1 MIDFKMVLM
10 FAAVL
15 AIAHTSFGSRAE
27 TVCSNPQQNVQVCT
41 EFKGNSGNCKTS
53 SLAPCNTS
61 ETDTSAARYCPQV
74 CNDRPV
80 ITNPTIAIAEDT
92 IITRDTSVSL
102 LDAVTD
108 ANANAGDTVELTNVG
123 ATDTVEDGNIEFFS
137 DGHYVY
143 TPPLNFSGTDT
154 VGFTI
159 TDVQVPSVPL
169 TVTGT
174 LTFTIS
180 AVNDAPVGV
189 NDTASTNQD
198 TQLISVASLV
208 ANDTDVDSAGLT
220 AVVESNKTT
229 SQSGQINI
237 RSDGTFT
244 YNPPAGF
251 TGTDT
256 VAYTVQDADGA
267 SGGALLSI
275 QVLAVT
281 AGNNAPVAV
290 ADTFTLAED
299 AGVTPSSASLLSNDA
314 DADAGDVLAAV
325 VESAKATSQSGLIN
339 IAADGNFTYD
349 PPANFNGTDTVSYT
363 VTDGTDS
370 AMGVLTITVTA
381 VNDPPVANNDSAAT
395 GLNTAFNAALTLLS
409 NDTDV
414 DGDTLSLVSSDDPVA
429 YPFNLP
435 TANGGTVTITAS
447 DGSYRYAP
455 PNDFTGVDSAT
466 YTVSDG
472 TATDLGTLSVTVG
485 AVSADYLEVQTLFD
499 LSDEP
504 LEVVTPSAPNVVV
517 LIDSSKS
524 MNADVMTTDADGYY
538 DSGSYSGIFTSVPG
552 EGAQAPKESVTS
564 GSGYWRL
571 RTKDFNQLYYNP
583 EVLYQPWAG
592 CDPVV
597 LGVSNCASAEVPAAD
612 LRYYY
617 VWQDVVDPSV
627 CASNVAGTVDGTSPS
642 TAADGGCTEG
652 HLVSIKT
659 DGGSAAAPGLLSS
672 LRSFT
677 KAMAADFRDGNALY
691 PKFPDRTDCSAA
703 DACSLAEET
712 ANFDRWYRWSRDR
725 GRAFKA
731 SLGEVLLDAEPSL
744 RVGFA
749 NTNSSS
755 GNYQIEALNAVS
767 GSFEHR
773 ADLITGIYGFSF
785 NGLSQFY
792 KGSDEAYGYLAC
804 NGASRFKGAANVCP
818 LLGPPQGTCQQ
829 NYMLIVT
836 DGVPEGAS
844 NRSSL
849 VKNLSEADNDGIG
862 VFDGGMF
869 AGCSASGCSHT
880 LADIAMYY
888 YESDIN
894 TGMTNDVT
902 ATQRDIDFAPANT
915 FSDGKMHQHIKTY
928 AIAFGVEN
936 TGLANV
942 PTAYQTGAYDWGSD
956 PSDDF
961 FPLKDL
967 QHATVN
973 GRGDFLGAQDPQVL
987 SSALTSAFDEFS
999 TGIGAGSAVSFNSQE
1014 ISNGVVLF
1022 RSFYNL
1028 VDSTGDIVASTLNA
1042 DLTVGSELWSTAAQ
1056 LDVQLASSAGRQIL
1070 TFDPTA
1076 GDYEGIPFQFA
1087 SLNSAQ
1093 KMSLGWVDSSTDAIV
1108 SDTVDYLR
1116 GVSVNEQPAGV
1127 FRARPPAA
1135 GRLGDI
1141 VNSSPVYVGPPNQLF
1156 RGGATYPSGA
1166 KSYSSFQAAQSTRD
1180 DRLYVAANDGMLHSV
1195 DPETGD
1201 EVFGFI
1207 PNATLV
1213 NDSNVNLLELASPSY
1228 SHQYVLDASPIAD
1241 DVFVHP
1247 RGVSIASD
1255 GSAKQWRTMLIGAY
1269 GAGGKGLFSLD
1280 ITDPDITESN
1290 ASNKV
1295 FWEFTDEDDT
1305 YPHDNGSP
1313 LLTLGSQRL
1322 DASGNP
1328 IKDLGLT
1335 IDEPVLAMSNVVT
1348 SASDASLEWVA
1359 LLSNGV
1365 NSTAG
1370 IAKLFAIF
1378 VDRGADSV
1386 WCHPD
1391 SGYLDPMYRG
1401 CTVNDYDFIKL
1412 DTGEGAYSVGG
1423 SVYPNGLGAARAI
1436 DADQDGTVDYVYAG
1450 DMKGNLYRFDLC
1462 RADLPAFS
1470 DWASSGL
1477 GTLPATYTGILG
1489 GCKKGVEIFKQWVS
1503 TKIFTASFTAS
1514 DGTASAQPILNRP
1527 LVVQA
1532 ENQQG
1537 YVVIIGTGRYFVNGD
1552 RADTAIQSMY
1562 GIWDRLGNDLVPKSK
1577 LVQQAYTNQCETVT
1591 GDDSVA
1597 TTTCGRTLSDESVN
1611 LLVSDDES
1619 VAPSVLGWYNDLNA
1633 AAAGDIAGSSGERA
1647 IRNFQIRGGIGFVNS
1662 VLPTTSSACSAS
1674 SGGFGLAFCPLTG
1687 GSSCLQDGVFDLN
1700 NDGAFDSSD
1709 LINGAIVAG
1718 TVFEGSAPTDAAF
1731 VGENRVTQLSDRSLS
1746 IVRTNTETSVN
1757 TGRLSW
1763 RRLSND

>member
-1 MIDFKMVLM
+1 MIAFKRSLV
-10 FAAVL
+10 
-15 AIAHTSFGSRAE
+15 IATACVVAFTSFGSRAE
-27 TVCSNPQQNVQVCT
+27 EVCSNPQQNVQVCT
-41 EFKGNSGNCKTS
+41 QFRGNSGNCKTL
-53 SLAPCNTS
+53 SLVPCNTA
-61 ETDTSAARYCPQV
+61 ETDSAAALYCPEV
-74 CNDRPV
+74 CNNRPV
-80 ITNPTIAIAEDT
+80 ITDPPVTVVEDT
-92 IITRDTSVSL
+92 VFTSSVSL
-102 LDAVTD
+102 TEAVTD
-108 ANANAGDTVELTNVG
+108 ADGDDDFELTNVG
-123 ATDTVEDGNIEFFS
+123 ATTTTSGGDIEFSS

-143 TPPLNFSGTDT
+143 TPPTNFSGTDT

-169 TVTGT
+169 AVTGT
-174 LTFTIS
+174 LFLIVS

-189 NDTASTNQD
+189 NDTASINQD
-198 TQLISVASLV
+198 TQLISAVSLV
-208 ANDTDVDSAGLT
+208 ANDTDVDSVGLT
-220 AVVESNKTT
+220 AVVETNKTT
-229 SQSGQINI
+229 SQGGQIDI

-244 YNPPAGF
+244 YDPPASF

-256 VAYTVQDADGA
+256 ASYTVQDADAA
-267 SGGALLSI
+267 SSSALLTI

-281 AGNNAPVAV
+281 SGNNAPVAV
-290 ADTFTLAED
+290 ADTLTLAED
-299 AGVTPSSASLLSNDA
+299 MVITPSSTSLLANDA
-314 DADAGDVLAAV
+314 DADGDGLAALA
-325 VESAKATSQSGLIN
+325 ESEKATSQGGLIN
-339 IAADGNFTYD
+339 IAADGDFTYE
-349 PPANFNGTDTVSYT
+349 PPTNFFGTDTVTYT
-363 VTDGTDS
+363 VTDGVDS
-370 AMGVLTITVTA
+370 AVGVLTITVTA
-381 VNDPPVANNDSAAT
+381 VNDPPIANNDSAAT
-395 GLNTAFNAALTLLS
+395 GLNTAFNSALPLLR
-409 NDTDV
+409 NDSDV
-414 DGDTLSLVSSDDPVA
+414 DGDTLSLVSSDDPVT

-435 TANGGTVTITAS
+435 TVNGGTVTVTAS
-447 DGSYRYAP
+447 DGSYRYVP
-455 PNDFTGVDSAT
+455 PNDFTGVDDVI

-472 TATDLGTLSVTVG
+472 AATDSGLLSVIVG

-499 LSDEP
+499 LTEEP
-504 LEVVTPSAPNVVV
+504 LEVITPSAPNVVV

-538 DSGSYSGIFTSVPG
+538 SSGAYSGIFTRVSG
-552 EGAQAPKESVTS
+552 EGAQAPKESATP
-564 GSGYWRL
+564 GSGFWRL

-583 EVLYQPWAG
+583 EVFYQAWAG

-597 LGVSNCASAEVPAAD
+597 LGVSNCEAPTIPTTD

-617 VWQDVVDPSV
+617 VWQDVADPTG
-627 CASNVAGTVDGTSPS
+627 CASNVVGAVDGTSPHS
-642 TAADGGCTEG
+642 VPDGACTEG
-652 HLVSIKT
+652 HLVSIKA
-659 DGGSAAAPGLLSS
+659 DGSSATAPGLLAS
-672 LRSFT
+672 LGSFT
-677 KAMAADFRDGNALY
+677 KAMTVAFRDGNPLY

-725 GRAFKA
+725 GRALKA
-731 SLGEVLLDAEPSL
+731 SLGEVLFSAEPSL

-755 GNYQIEALNAVS
+755 GNYQVEALNAVS
-767 GSFEHR
+767 GSYEHR
-773 ADLITGIYGFSF
+773 ADLMTGIYGFSF

-804 NGASRFKGAANVCP
+804 NGASRFKGSANVCP

-836 DGVPEGAS
+836 DGVPEGAN

-849 VKNLSEADNDGIG
+849 VRNVSEADNDGVG
-862 VFDGGMF
+862 VFDGAMF

-880 LADIAMYY
+880 LADIAMFY

-894 TGMTNDVT
+894 AGITNDVT
-902 ATQRDIDFAPANT
+902 ATQRDVDFAPANS

-942 PTAYQTGAYDWGSD
+942 PTAYQAGAYDWGSD
-956 PSDDF
+956 PADDF

-973 GRGDFLGAQDPQVL
+973 GRGGFLGAQDPQTL
-987 SSALTSAFDEFS
+987 ASALKSAFDEFS

-1042 DLTVGSELWSTAAQ
+1042 DLTVGSELWSTAVQ
-1056 LDVQLASSAGRQIL
+1056 LDAQLASSAGRQIL

-1076 GDYEGIPFQFA
+1076 GDYKGIPFQFA
-1087 SLNSAQ
+1087 SLTLAQ
-1093 KMSLGWVDSSTDAIV
+1093 KMSLGWADSSTDAIV
-1108 SDTVDYLR
+1108 TNKVDYLR
-1116 GVSVNEQPAGV
+1116 GGAANEQPAGP
-1127 FRARPPAA
+1127 FRARPAEA

-1156 RGGATYPSGA
+1156 RGGANYPSGS
-1166 KSYSSFQAAQSTRD
+1166 KRYSKFQATQFTRPE
-1180 DRLYVAANDGMLHSV
+1180 RLYVAANDGMLHSV
-1195 DPETGD
+1195 NPNTGD
-1201 EVFGFI
+1201 EVFAFI
-1207 PNATLV
+1207 PNAALV
-1213 NDSNVNLLELASPSY
+1213 NDSNVNLSELVSPSY

-1280 ITDPDITESN
+1280 ITDPDITERN
-1290 ASNKV
+1290 ADDKV
-1295 FWEFTDEDDT
+1295 FWEFTDQDDT
-1305 YPHDNGSP
+1305 YPHANGLP
-1313 LLTLGSQRL
+1313 LLSLGSQRL
-1322 DASGNP
+1322 DASLNP
-1328 IKDLGLT
+1328 VKDLGLT

-1348 SASDASLEWVA
+1348 SASDASLEWVS

-1378 VDRGADSV
+1378 VDRGADGV

-1391 SGYLDPMYRG
+1391 AGYLDPMYRG
-1401 CTVNDYDFIKL
+1401 CTVNDYDFIKI
-1412 DTGEGAYSVGG
+1412 DTGEGAYSVDGF
-1423 SVYPNGLGAARAI
+1423 VHPNGLGAARAI
-1436 DADQDGTVDYVYAG
+1436 DADQDGTVDYAYAG

-1477 GTLPATYTGILG
+1477 GTLPVTYSGILG
-1489 GCKKGVEIFKQWVS
+1489 GCKKGVEIYKQWVS

-1514 DGTASAQPILNRP
+1514 DGTSSAQPILNRP
-1527 LVVQA
+1527 LVVRA
-1532 ENQQG
+1532 EDQQG
-1537 YVVIIGTGRYFVNGD
+1537 YIVIIGTGRYFINGD
-1552 RADTAIQSMY
+1552 RADTDIQSMY
-1562 GIWDRLGNDLVPKSK
+1562 GIWDRLGADLVPKSK

-1591 GDDSVA
+1591 GDDSV
-1597 TTTCGRTLSDESVN
+1597 TTTSCGRTLSNAAVN

-1619 VAPSVLGWYNDLNA
+1619 VTPSVLGWYNDLEV
-1633 AAAGDIAGSSGERA
+1633 AAGGAIPASPGERA

-1674 SGGFGLAFCPLTG
+1674 GGGFGLAFCPSTG

-1709 LINGAIVAG
+1709 QINGAIVAG

-1746 IVRTNTETSVN
+1746 IVRTNTETSIN

>member
-1 MIDFKMVLM
+1 MIDTKQILVC
-10 FAAVL
+10 AAVL
-15 AIAHTSFGSRAE
+15 VVAGTSLGIRAE
-27 TVCSNPQQNVQVCT
+27 EVCENPQQNVQVCT
-41 EFKGNSGNCKTS
+41 QFAGNSGNCKTS
-53 SLAPCNTS
+53 SLEPCDTS
-61 ETDTSAARYCPQV
+61 ETDASAALYCPQV

-80 ITNPTIAIAEDT
+80 MTNPTVLLAEDT
-92 IITRDTSVSL
+92 IITEASSVSL
-102 LDAVTD
+102 LEAVAD
-108 ANANAGDTVELTNVG
+108 ANAGDTFELTNVG
-123 ATDTVEDGNIEFFS
+123 GTTTDGGGDIEFFS
-137 DGHYVY
+137 DGHYSY
-143 TPPLNFSGTDT
+143 DPPLNFSGTDS
-154 VGFTI
+154 VEITI

-169 TVTGT
+169 AVTGR
-174 LTFTIS
+174 LTFIIS
-180 AVNDAPVGV
+180 AVNDAPVAM
-189 NDTASTNQD
+189 NDVASTNQD
-198 TQLISVASLV
+198 TQLMSVASLV

-220 AVVESNKTT
+220 AVVETNKTT
-229 SQSGQINI
+229 SRGGQIDI

-244 YNPPAGF
+244 YDPPTGFAGS
-251 TGTDT
+251 DT
-256 VAYTVQDADGA
+256 VSYTVQDADA
-267 SGGALLSI
+267 AFSSALLTI

-281 AGNNAPVAV
+281 TGNNAPVAV
-290 ADTFTLAED
+290 SDLFALAED
-299 AGVTPSSASLLSNDA
+299 AGVTKSSISLLANDA
-314 DADAGDVLAAV
+314 DADGNVLTALT
-325 VESAKATSQSGLIN
+325 ESAKATSESGLIN
-339 IAADGNFTYD
+339 IAADGSFTYD
-349 PPANFNGTDTVSYT
+349 PPANFNGTDTVTYT
-363 VTDGTDS
+363 VTDGIDS
-370 AMGVLTITVTA
+370 AVGALTITVSA
-381 VNDPPVANNDSAAT
+381 VNDPPIANNDSAAT
-395 GLNTAFNAALTLLS
+395 GLNTLLTAALSLLS

-414 DGDTLSLVSSDDPVA
+414 DSDTLSLVSSDDPVT
-429 YPFNLP
+429 YPFDLP
-435 TANGGTVTITAS
+435 TANGGTVTVTAS
-447 DGSYRYAP
+447 DGSYRYVP
-455 PNDFTGVDSAT
+455 PNDFTGVDAVT

-472 TATDLGTLSVTVG
+472 SATDSGTLSVTVG

-538 DSGSYSGIFTSVPG
+538 SSGAYSGIFTKVSG
-552 EGAQAPKESVTS
+552 EGAQAPKESATP
-564 GSGYWRL
+564 GAGFWRL

-583 EVLYQPWAG
+583 EVLYQAWAG

-597 LGVSNCASAEVPAAD
+597 LGVSNCAASTTPAAD
-612 LRYYY
+612 SRYYY
-617 VWQDVVDPSV
+617 VWQDVADPSG
-627 CASNVAGTVDGTSPS
+627 CASNVVGTVDGTSPS
-642 TAADGGCTEG
+642 TAADGTCTEG
-652 HLVSIKT
+652 YLVSIKA
-659 DGGSAAAPGLLSS
+659 DGGSATAPGVLSS

-677 KAMAADFRDGNALY
+677 KGMAADFRDGNSLY
-691 PKFPDRTDCSAA
+691 PKFPDRTDCSAV

-725 GRAFKA
+725 GLAFKA
-731 SLGEVLLDAEPSL
+731 SLGEVLLNAEPSL

-755 GNYQIEALNAVS
+755 GNYQIEALNAAS

-773 ADLITGIYGFSF
+773 TDLMTGIYGFSF

-862 VFDGGMF
+862 VFDGAMF
-869 AGCSASGCSHT
+869 AGCSAAGCSHT
-880 LADIAMYY
+880 LADIAMFY

-894 TGMTNDVT
+894 AGMTNDVT
-902 ATQRDIDFAPANT
+902 ATQRDVDFAPANS

-936 TGLANV
+936 TGLEDV
-942 PTAYQTGAYDWGSD
+942 PTVYETGAYDWGSD
-956 PSDDF
+956 PADDF

-973 GRGDFLGAQDPQVL
+973 GRGGFLGAQDPQVL
-987 SSALTSAFDEFS
+987 ASALKSAFDEFS

-1056 LDVQLASSAGRQIL
+1056 LDAQLASSAGRQIL
-1070 TFDPTA
+1070 TFDPTV

-1087 SLNSAQ
+1087 SLTGAQ
-1093 KMSLGWVDSSTDAIV
+1093 KGSLGWVDSS
-1108 SDTVDYLR
+1108 SDTIVTDKVAYLR
-1116 GVSVNEQPAGV
+1116 GRAVNEQPAGP
-1127 FRARPPAA
+1127 FRARPTEG

-1141 VNSSPVYVGPPNQLF
+1141 VNSSPVYVGPPDQLF
-1156 RGGATYPSGA
+1156 RGSGNYPTGS
-1166 KSYSSFQAAQSTRD
+1166 KSYSSFQAAQSTREE
-1180 DRLYVAANDGMLHSV
+1180 RLYVAANDGMLHGV
-1195 DPETGD
+1195 DPDTGD
-1201 EVFGFI
+1201 EVFAFI
-1207 PNATLV
+1207 PNAALV
-1213 NDSNVNLLELASPSY
+1213 NDSNVNLSELVSPSY
-1228 SHQYVLDASPIAD
+1228 GHQYVVDASPIAD

-1247 RGVSIASD
+1247 RGVAIASD

-1280 ITDPDITESN
+1280 ITDPNITESN

-1295 FWEFTDEDDT
+1295 FWEFTDQDDT
-1305 YPHDNGSP
+1305 YPHDNGAP
-1313 LLTLGSQRL
+1313 LLSLSSQRL
-1322 DASGNP
+1322 DASLNP

-1378 VDRGADSV
+1378 VDRGADGV

-1401 CTVNDYDFIKL
+1401 CTVNDYDFVKM

-1477 GTLPATYTGILG
+1477 GPLPVTYSGILG
-1489 GCKKGVEIFKQWVS
+1489 GCKKGVEVYKQWVS

-1514 DGTASAQPILNRP
+1514 DGTTSAQPILNRP

-1532 ENQQG
+1532 ANQRG
-1537 YVVIIGTGRYFVNGD
+1537 YIVIIGTGRYFVNGD
-1552 RADTAIQSMY
+1552 RADTDVQSMY
-1562 GIWDRLGNDLVPKSK
+1562 GIWDRLGDDLVLKSK
-1577 LVQQAYTNQCETVT
+1577 LVQQAYTNQCEAVT
-1591 GDDSVA
+1591 GDGGVT
-1597 TTTCGRTLSDESVN
+1597 TTTCGRTLSDDSVD
-1611 LLVSDDES
+1611 LYVSDDES
-1619 VAPSVLGWYNDLNA
+1619 VTPSVLGWFNDLNVA
-1633 AAAGDIAGSSGERA
+1633 AGGDIAASSGERA
-1647 IRNFQIRGGIGFVNS
+1647 VRNFQIRGGLGFVNS
-1662 VLPTTSSACSAS
+1662 VLPTTSTACSAS

-1700 NDGAFDSSD
+1700 NDGSFDASD

-1746 IVRTNTETSVN
+1746 IVRTNTETSIN

>member
-1 MIDFKMVLM
+1 MIDFKKVLM

-15 AIAHTSFGSRAE
+15 AIAYTSFGSRAE

-53 SLAPCNTS
+53 SLVPCNTS

-174 LTFTIS
+174 LIFTIS

-208 ANDTDVDSAGLT
+208 TNDTDVDSAGLT
-220 AVVESNKTT
+220 AVIETNKTT

-251 TGTDT
+251 TRTDT

-349 PPANFNGTDTVSYT
+349 PPANFNGTDTVSYI

-381 VNDPPVANNDSAAT
+381 ANDPPVANNDSAAT
-395 GLNTAFNAALTLLS
+395 GRNTAFNAALPLLG

-414 DGDTLSLVSSDDPVA
+414 DGDTLSLVSSDDPVT

-642 TAADGGCTEG
+642 TAADGACTEG

-659 DGGSAAAPGLLSS
+659 DGGSANAPGLLSS

-731 SLGEVLLDAEPSL
+731 SLGEVLLNAEPSL

-902 ATQRDIDFAPANT
+902 TTQRDIDFAPANT
-915 FSDGKMHQHIKTY
+915 FSDGKMHQHIKTM
-928 AIAFGVEN
+928 
-936 TGLANV
+936 
-942 PTAYQTGAYDWGSD
+942 
-956 PSDDF
+956 
-961 FPLKDL
+961 PLP
-967 QHATVN
+967 
-973 GRGDFLGAQDPQVL
+973 LG
-987 SSALTSAFDEFS
+987 
-999 TGIGAGSAVSFNSQE
+999 
-1014 ISNGVVLF
+1014 
-1022 RSFYNL
+1022 
-1028 VDSTGDIVASTLNA
+1028 
-1042 DLTVGSELWSTAAQ
+1042 
-1056 LDVQLASSAGRQIL
+1056 
-1070 TFDPTA
+1070 
-1076 GDYEGIPFQFA
+1076 
-1087 SLNSAQ
+1087 
-1093 KMSLGWVDSSTDAIV
+1093 
-1108 SDTVDYLR
+1108 
-1116 GVSVNEQPAGV
+1116 
-1127 FRARPPAA
+1127 
-1135 GRLGDI
+1135 
-1141 VNSSPVYVGPPNQLF
+1141 
-1156 RGGATYPSGA
+1156 
-1166 KSYSSFQAAQSTRD
+1166 
-1180 DRLYVAANDGMLHSV
+1180 
-1195 DPETGD
+1195 
-1201 EVFGFI
+1201 
-1207 PNATLV
+1207 
-1213 NDSNVNLLELASPSY
+1213 
-1228 SHQYVLDASPIAD
+1228 
-1241 DVFVHP
+1241 
-1247 RGVSIASD
+1247 
-1255 GSAKQWRTMLIGAY
+1255 
-1269 GAGGKGLFSLD
+1269 
-1280 ITDPDITESN
+1280 
-1290 ASNKV
+1290 
-1295 FWEFTDEDDT
+1295 
-1305 YPHDNGSP
+1305 
-1313 LLTLGSQRL
+1313 
-1322 DASGNP
+1322 
-1328 IKDLGLT
+1328 
-1335 IDEPVLAMSNVVT
+1335 
-1348 SASDASLEWVA
+1348 
-1359 LLSNGV
+1359 
-1365 NSTAG
+1365 
-1370 IAKLFAIF
+1370 
-1378 VDRGADSV
+1378 
-1386 WCHPD
+1386 
-1391 SGYLDPMYRG
+1391 
-1401 CTVNDYDFIKL
+1401 
-1412 DTGEGAYSVGG
+1412 
-1423 SVYPNGLGAARAI
+1423 
-1436 DADQDGTVDYVYAG
+1436 
-1450 DMKGNLYRFDLC
+1450 
-1462 RADLPAFS
+1462 
-1470 DWASSGL
+1470 
-1477 GTLPATYTGILG
+1477 
-1489 GCKKGVEIFKQWVS
+1489 
-1503 TKIFTASFTAS
+1503 
-1514 DGTASAQPILNRP
+1514 
-1527 LVVQA
+1527 
-1532 ENQQG
+1532 
-1537 YVVIIGTGRYFVNGD
+1537 
-1552 RADTAIQSMY
+1552 
-1562 GIWDRLGNDLVPKSK
+1562 
-1577 LVQQAYTNQCETVT
+1577 
-1591 GDDSVA
+1591 
-1597 TTTCGRTLSDESVN
+1597 
-1611 LLVSDDES
+1611 
-1619 VAPSVLGWYNDLNA
+1619 
-1633 AAAGDIAGSSGERA
+1633 
-1647 IRNFQIRGGIGFVNS
+1647 
-1662 VLPTTSSACSAS
+1662 
-1674 SGGFGLAFCPLTG
+1674 
-1687 GSSCLQDGVFDLN
+1687 
-1700 NDGAFDSSD
+1700 
-1709 LINGAIVAG
+1709 
-1718 TVFEGSAPTDAAF
+1718 
-1731 VGENRVTQLSDRSLS
+1731 
-1746 IVRTNTETSVN
+1746 
-1757 TGRLSW
+1757 
-1763 RRLSND
+1763 

>member
-1 MIDFKMVLM
+1 MIDTKQILVC
-10 FAAVL
+10 AAVL
-15 AIAHTSFGSRAE
+15 VVAGTSLGIRAE
-27 TVCSNPQQNVQVCT
+27 EVCENPQQNVQVCT
-41 EFKGNSGNCKTS
+41 QFAGNSGNCKTS
-53 SLAPCNTS
+53 SLEPCDTS
-61 ETDTSAARYCPQV
+61 ETDASAALYCPQV

-80 ITNPTIAIAEDT
+80 MTNPTVLLPEDT
-92 IITRDTSVSL
+92 IITEASSVSL
-102 LDAVTD
+102 LEAVAD
-108 ANANAGDTVELTNVG
+108 ANAGDTFELTNVG
-123 ATDTVEDGNIEFFS
+123 GTTTDGGGDIEFFS
-137 DGHYVY
+137 DGHYSY
-143 TPPLNFSGTDT
+143 DPPLNFSGTDS
-154 VGFTI
+154 VEITI

-169 TVTGT
+169 AVTGR
-174 LTFTIS
+174 LTFIIS
-180 AVNDAPVGV
+180 AVNDAPVAM
-189 NDTASTNQD
+189 NDVASTNQD
-198 TQLISVASLV
+198 TQLMSVASLV

-220 AVVESNKTT
+220 AVVETNKTT
-229 SQSGQINI
+229 SRGGQIDI

-244 YNPPAGF
+244 YDPPTGF
-251 TGTDT
+251 AGTDT
-256 VAYTVQDADGA
+256 VSYTVQDADA
-267 SGGALLSI
+267 AFSSALLTI

-281 AGNNAPVAV
+281 TGNNAPVAV
-290 ADTFTLAED
+290 SDLFALAED
-299 AGVTPSSASLLSNDA
+299 AGVTKSSTSLLANDA
-314 DADAGDVLAAV
+314 DADGNVLTALT
-325 VESAKATSQSGLIN
+325 ESAKATSESGLIN
-339 IAADGNFTYD
+339 IAADGSFTYD
-349 PPANFNGTDTVSYT
+349 PPANFNGTDTVTYT
-363 VTDGTDS
+363 VTDGIDS
-370 AMGVLTITVTA
+370 AVGALTITVSA
-381 VNDPPVANNDSAAT
+381 VNDPPIANNDSAAT
-395 GLNTAFNAALTLLS
+395 GLNTLLTAALSLLS

-414 DGDTLSLVSSDDPVA
+414 DSDTLSLVSSDDPVT
-429 YPFNLP
+429 YPFDLP
-435 TANGGTVTITAS
+435 TANGGTVTVTAS
-447 DGSYRYAP
+447 DGSYRYVP
-455 PNDFTGVDSAT
+455 PNDFTGVDAVT

-472 TATDLGTLSVTVG
+472 SATDSGILSVTVG

-538 DSGSYSGIFTSVPG
+538 SSGAYSGIFTKVSG
-552 EGAQAPKESVTS
+552 EGAQAPKESATP
-564 GSGYWRL
+564 GAGFWRL

-583 EVLYQPWAG
+583 EVLYQAWAG

-597 LGVSNCASAEVPAAD
+597 LGVSNCAASTTPAAGS
-612 LRYYY
+612 RYYY
-617 VWQDVVDPSV
+617 VWQDVADPSG
-627 CASNVAGTVDGTSPS
+627 CASNVVGTVDGTSPS
-642 TAADGGCTEG
+642 TAADGTCTEG
-652 HLVSIKT
+652 HLVSIKA
-659 DGGSAAAPGLLSS
+659 DGGSATAPGVLSS

-677 KAMAADFRDGNALY
+677 KGMAADFRDGNSLY
-691 PKFPDRTDCSAA
+691 PKFPDRTDCSAV

-725 GRAFKA
+725 GLAFKA
-731 SLGEVLLDAEPSL
+731 SLGEVLLNAEPSL

-755 GNYQIEALNAVS
+755 GNYQIEALNAAS

-773 ADLITGIYGFSF
+773 TDLMTGIYGFSF

-862 VFDGGMF
+862 VFDGAMF
-869 AGCSASGCSHT
+869 AGCSAAGCSHT
-880 LADIAMYY
+880 LADIAMFY

-894 TGMTNDVT
+894 AGMTNDVT
-902 ATQRDIDFAPANT
+902 VTQRDVDFAPANS

-936 TGLANV
+936 TGLADV
-942 PTAYQTGAYDWGSD
+942 PTAYETGAYDWGSD
-956 PSDDF
+956 PADDF

-973 GRGDFLGAQDPQVL
+973 GRGGFLGAQDPQVL
-987 SSALTSAFDEFS
+987 ASALKSAFDEFS

-1056 LDVQLASSAGRQIL
+1056 LDAQLASSAGRQIL
-1070 TFDPTA
+1070 TFDPTV

-1087 SLNSAQ
+1087 SLTGAQ
-1093 KMSLGWVDSSTDAIV
+1093 KGSLGWVDSS
-1108 SDTVDYLR
+1108 SDTIVTDKVAYLR
-1116 GVSVNEQPAGV
+1116 GSAVNEQPAGP
-1127 FRARPPAA
+1127 FRARPTEA

-1141 VNSSPVYVGPPNQLF
+1141 VNSSPVYVGPPDQLF
-1156 RGGATYPSGA
+1156 RGSGNYPTGS
-1166 KSYSSFQAAQSTRD
+1166 KSYSSFQAAQSTREE
-1180 DRLYVAANDGMLHSV
+1180 RLYVAANDGMLHGV
-1195 DPETGD
+1195 DPDTGD
-1201 EVFGFI
+1201 EVFAFI
-1207 PNATLV
+1207 PNAALV
-1213 NDSNVNLLELASPSY
+1213 NDSNVNLSELVSPSY
-1228 SHQYVLDASPIAD
+1228 GHQYVVDASPIAD

-1247 RGVSIASD
+1247 RGVAIASD

-1280 ITDPDITESN
+1280 ITDPNITESN

-1295 FWEFTDEDDT
+1295 FWEFTDQDDT
-1305 YPHDNGSP
+1305 YPHDNGAP
-1313 LLTLGSQRL
+1313 LLSLGSQRL
-1322 DASGNP
+1322 DASLNP

-1378 VDRGADSV
+1378 VDRGADGV

-1401 CTVNDYDFIKL
+1401 CTVNDYDFVKM

-1477 GTLPATYTGILG
+1477 GPLPVTYSGILG
-1489 GCKKGVEIFKQWVS
+1489 GCKKGVEVYKQWVS

-1514 DGTASAQPILNRP
+1514 DGTTSAQPILNRP

-1532 ENQQG
+1532 ENQRG
-1537 YVVIIGTGRYFVNGD
+1537 YIVIIGTGRYFVNGD
-1552 RADTAIQSMY
+1552 RADTDVQSMY
-1562 GIWDRLGNDLVPKSK
+1562 GIWDRLGDDLVLKSK
-1577 LVQQAYTNQCETVT
+1577 LVQQAYTNQCEAVT
-1591 GDDSVA
+1591 GDGGVT
-1597 TTTCGRTLSDESVN
+1597 TTTCGRTLSDDSVD
-1611 LLVSDDES
+1611 LYVSDDES
-1619 VAPSVLGWYNDLNA
+1619 VTPSVLGWFNDLNVA
-1633 AAAGDIAGSSGERA
+1633 AGGDIAASSGERA
-1647 IRNFQIRGGIGFVNS
+1647 VRNFQIRGGLGFVNS
-1662 VLPTTSSACSAS
+1662 VLPTTSTACSAS

-1700 NDGAFDSSD
+1700 NDGSFDASD

-1746 IVRTNTETSVN
+1746 IVRTNTETSIN

>member
-1 MIDFKMVLM
+1 MIDTKQILVC
-10 FAAVL
+10 AAVL
-15 AIAHTSFGSRAE
+15 VVAGTSLGIRAE
-27 TVCSNPQQNVQVCT
+27 EVCENPQQNVQVCT
-41 EFKGNSGNCKTS
+41 QFAGNSGNCKTS
-53 SLAPCNTS
+53 SLEPCDTS
-61 ETDTSAARYCPQV
+61 ETDASAALYCPQV

-80 ITNPTIAIAEDT
+80 MTNPTVLLAEDT
-92 IITRDTSVSL
+92 IITEASSVSL
-102 LDAVTD
+102 LEAVAD
-108 ANANAGDTVELTNVG
+108 ANAGDTFELTNVG
-123 ATDTVEDGNIEFFS
+123 GTTTDGGGDIEFFS
-137 DGHYVY
+137 DGHYSY
-143 TPPLNFSGTDT
+143 DPPLNFSGTDS
-154 VGFTI
+154 VEITI

-169 TVTGT
+169 AVTGR
-174 LTFTIS
+174 LTFIIS
-180 AVNDAPVGV
+180 AVNDAPVAM
-189 NDTASTNQD
+189 NDVASTNQD
-198 TQLISVASLV
+198 TQLMSVASLV

-220 AVVESNKTT
+220 AVVETNKTT
-229 SQSGQINI
+229 SRGGQIDI

-244 YNPPAGF
+244 YDPPTGFAGS
-251 TGTDT
+251 DT
-256 VAYTVQDADGA
+256 VSYTVQDADA
-267 SGGALLSI
+267 AFSSALLTI

-281 AGNNAPVAV
+281 TGNNAPVAV
-290 ADTFTLAED
+290 SDLFALAED
-299 AGVTPSSASLLSNDA
+299 AGVTKSSTSLLANDA
-314 DADAGDVLAAV
+314 DADGNVLTALT
-325 VESAKATSQSGLIN
+325 ESAKATSESGLIN
-339 IAADGNFTYD
+339 IAADGSFTYD
-349 PPANFNGTDTVSYT
+349 PPANFNGTDTVTYT
-363 VTDGTDS
+363 VTDGIDS
-370 AMGVLTITVTA
+370 AVGALTITVSA
-381 VNDPPVANNDSAAT
+381 VNDPPIANNDSAAT
-395 GLNTAFNAALTLLS
+395 GLNTLLTAALSLLS

-414 DGDTLSLVSSDDPVA
+414 DSDTLSLVSSDDPVT
-429 YPFNLP
+429 YPFDLP
-435 TANGGTVTITAS
+435 TANGGTVTVTAS
-447 DGSYRYAP
+447 DGSYRYVP
-455 PNDFTGVDSAT
+455 PNDFTGVDAVT

-472 TATDLGTLSVTVG
+472 SATDSGTLSVTVG

-538 DSGSYSGIFTSVPG
+538 SSGAYSGIFTKVSG
-552 EGAQAPKESVTS
+552 EGAQAPKESATP
-564 GSGYWRL
+564 GAGFWRL

-583 EVLYQPWAG
+583 EVLYQAWAG

-597 LGVSNCASAEVPAAD
+597 LGVSNCAASTTPAAD
-612 LRYYY
+612 SRYYY
-617 VWQDVVDPSV
+617 VWQDVADPSG
-627 CASNVAGTVDGTSPS
+627 CASNVVGTVDGTSPS
-642 TAADGGCTEG
+642 TAADGTCTEG
-652 HLVSIKT
+652 YLVSIKA
-659 DGGSAAAPGLLSS
+659 DGGSATAPGVLSS

-677 KAMAADFRDGNALY
+677 KGMAADFRDGNSLY
-691 PKFPDRTDCSAA
+691 PKFPDRTDCSAV

-725 GRAFKA
+725 GLAFKA
-731 SLGEVLLDAEPSL
+731 SLGEVLLNAEPSL

-755 GNYQIEALNAVS
+755 GNYQIEALNAAS

-773 ADLITGIYGFSF
+773 TDLMTGIYGFSF

-862 VFDGGMF
+862 VFDGAMF
-869 AGCSASGCSHT
+869 AGCSAAGCSHT
-880 LADIAMYY
+880 LADIAMFY

-894 TGMTNDVT
+894 AGMTNDVT
-902 ATQRDIDFAPANT
+902 ATQRDVDFAPANS

-936 TGLANV
+936 TGLEDV
-942 PTAYQTGAYDWGSD
+942 PTVYETGAYDWGSD
-956 PSDDF
+956 PADDF

-973 GRGDFLGAQDPQVL
+973 GRGGFLGAQDPQVL
-987 SSALTSAFDEFS
+987 ASALKSAFDEFS

-1056 LDVQLASSAGRQIL
+1056 LDAQLASSAGRQIL
-1070 TFDPTA
+1070 TFDPTV

-1087 SLNSAQ
+1087 SLTGAQ
-1093 KMSLGWVDSSTDAIV
+1093 KGSLGWVDSS
-1108 SDTVDYLR
+1108 SDTIVTDKVAYLR
-1116 GVSVNEQPAGV
+1116 GRAVNEQPAGP
-1127 FRARPPAA
+1127 FRARPTEA

-1141 VNSSPVYVGPPNQLF
+1141 VNSSPVYVGPPDQLF
-1156 RGGATYPSGA
+1156 RGSGNYPTGS
-1166 KSYSSFQAAQSTRD
+1166 KSYSSFQAAQSTREE
-1180 DRLYVAANDGMLHSV
+1180 RLYVAANDGMLHGV
-1195 DPETGD
+1195 DPDTGD
-1201 EVFGFI
+1201 EVFAFI
-1207 PNATLV
+1207 PNAALV
-1213 NDSNVNLLELASPSY
+1213 NDSNVNLSELVSPSY
-1228 SHQYVLDASPIAD
+1228 GHQYVVDASPIAD

-1247 RGVSIASD
+1247 RGVAIASD

-1280 ITDPDITESN
+1280 ITDPNITESN

-1295 FWEFTDEDDT
+1295 FWEFTDQDDT
-1305 YPHDNGSP
+1305 YPHDNGAP
-1313 LLTLGSQRL
+1313 LLSLSSQRL
-1322 DASGNP
+1322 DASLNP

-1378 VDRGADSV
+1378 VDRGADGV

-1401 CTVNDYDFIKL
+1401 CTVNDYDFVKM

-1477 GTLPATYTGILG
+1477 GPLPVTYSGILG
-1489 GCKKGVEIFKQWVS
+1489 GCKKGVEVYKQWVS

-1514 DGTASAQPILNRP
+1514 DGTTSAQPILNRP

-1532 ENQQG
+1532 ANQRG
-1537 YVVIIGTGRYFVNGD
+1537 YIVIIGTGRYFVNGD
-1552 RADTAIQSMY
+1552 RADTDVQSMY
-1562 GIWDRLGNDLVPKSK
+1562 GIWDRLGDDLVLKSK
-1577 LVQQAYTNQCETVT
+1577 LVQQAYTNQCEAVT
-1591 GDDSVA
+1591 GDGGVT
-1597 TTTCGRTLSDESVN
+1597 TTTCGRTLSDDSVD
-1611 LLVSDDES
+1611 LYVSDDES
-1619 VAPSVLGWYNDLNA
+1619 VTPSVLGWFNDLNVA
-1633 AAAGDIAGSSGERA
+1633 AGGDIAASSGERA
-1647 IRNFQIRGGIGFVNS
+1647 VRNFQIRGGLGFVNS
-1662 VLPTTSSACSAS
+1662 VLPTTSTACSAS

-1700 NDGAFDSSD
+1700 NDGSFDASD

-1746 IVRTNTETSVN
+1746 IVRTNTETSIN

>member
-1 MIDFKMVLM
+1 MIDTKQILVC
-10 FAAVL
+10 AAVL
-15 AIAHTSFGSRAE
+15 VVAGTSLGIRAE
-27 TVCSNPQQNVQVCT
+27 EVCENPQQNVQVCT
-41 EFKGNSGNCKTS
+41 QFAGNSGNCKTS
-53 SLAPCNTS
+53 SLEPCDTS
-61 ETDTSAARYCPQV
+61 ETDASAALYCPQV

-80 ITNPTIAIAEDT
+80 MTNPTVLLAEDT
-92 IITRDTSVSL
+92 IITEASSVSL
-102 LDAVTD
+102 LEAVAD
-108 ANANAGDTVELTNVG
+108 ANAGDTFELTNVG
-123 ATDTVEDGNIEFFS
+123 GTTTDGGGDIEFFS
-137 DGHYVY
+137 DGHYSY
-143 TPPLNFSGTDT
+143 DPPLNFSGTDS
-154 VGFTI
+154 VEITI

-169 TVTGT
+169 AVTGR
-174 LTFTIS
+174 LTFIIS
-180 AVNDAPVGV
+180 AVNDAPVAM
-189 NDTASTNQD
+189 NDVASTNQD
-198 TQLISVASLV
+198 TQLMSVASLV
-208 ANDTDVDSAGLT
+208 GNDTDVDSAGLT
-220 AVVESNKTT
+220 AVVETNKTT
-229 SQSGQINI
+229 SRGGQIDI

-244 YNPPAGF
+244 YDPPTGFAGS
-251 TGTDT
+251 DT
-256 VAYTVQDADGA
+256 VSYTVQDADA
-267 SGGALLSI
+267 AFSSALLTI

-281 AGNNAPVAV
+281 TGNNAPVAV
-290 ADTFTLAED
+290 SDLFALAED
-299 AGVTPSSASLLSNDA
+299 AGVTKSSISLLANDA
-314 DADAGDVLAAV
+314 DADGNVLTALT
-325 VESAKATSQSGLIN
+325 ESAKATSESGLIN
-339 IAADGNFTYD
+339 IAADGSFTYD
-349 PPANFNGTDTVSYT
+349 PPANFNGTDTVTYT
-363 VTDGTDS
+363 VTDGIDS
-370 AMGVLTITVTA
+370 AVGALTITVSA
-381 VNDPPVANNDSAAT
+381 VNDPPIANNDSAAT
-395 GLNTAFNAALTLLS
+395 GLNTLLTAALSLLS

-414 DGDTLSLVSSDDPVA
+414 DSDTLSLVSSDDPVT
-429 YPFNLP
+429 YPFDLP
-435 TANGGTVTITAS
+435 TANGGTVTVTAS
-447 DGSYRYAP
+447 DGSYRYVP
-455 PNDFTGVDSAT
+455 PNDFTGVDAVT

-472 TATDLGTLSVTVG
+472 SATDSGTLSVTVG

-538 DSGSYSGIFTSVPG
+538 SSGAYSGIFTKVSG
-552 EGAQAPKESVTS
+552 EGAQAPKESATP
-564 GSGYWRL
+564 GAGFWRL

-583 EVLYQPWAG
+583 EVLYQAWAG

-597 LGVSNCASAEVPAAD
+597 LGVSNCAASTTPAAD
-612 LRYYY
+612 SRYYY
-617 VWQDVVDPSV
+617 VWQDVADPSG
-627 CASNVAGTVDGTSPS
+627 CASNVVGTVDGTSPS
-642 TAADGGCTEG
+642 TAADGTCTEG
-652 HLVSIKT
+652 YLVSIKA
-659 DGGSAAAPGLLSS
+659 DGGSATAPGVLSS

-677 KAMAADFRDGNALY
+677 KGMAADFRDGNSLY
-691 PKFPDRTDCSAA
+691 PKFPDRTDCSAV

-725 GRAFKA
+725 GLAFKA
-731 SLGEVLLDAEPSL
+731 SLGEVLLNAEPSL

-755 GNYQIEALNAVS
+755 GNYQIEALNAAS

-773 ADLITGIYGFSF
+773 TDLMTGIYGFSF

-862 VFDGGMF
+862 VFDGAMF
-869 AGCSASGCSHT
+869 AGCSAAGCSHT
-880 LADIAMYY
+880 LADIAMFY

-894 TGMTNDVT
+894 AGMTNDVT
-902 ATQRDIDFAPANT
+902 ATQRDVDFAPANS

-936 TGLANV
+936 TGLEDV
-942 PTAYQTGAYDWGSD
+942 PTVYETGAYDWGSD
-956 PSDDF
+956 PADDF

-973 GRGDFLGAQDPQVL
+973 GRGGFLGAQDPQVL
-987 SSALTSAFDEFS
+987 ASALKSAFDEFS

-1056 LDVQLASSAGRQIL
+1056 LDAQLASSAGRQIL
-1070 TFDPTA
+1070 TFDPTV

-1087 SLNSAQ
+1087 SLTGAQ
-1093 KMSLGWVDSSTDAIV
+1093 KGSLGWVDSS
-1108 SDTVDYLR
+1108 SDTIVTDKVAYLR
-1116 GVSVNEQPAGV
+1116 GRAVNEQPAGP
-1127 FRARPPAA
+1127 FRARPTEA

-1141 VNSSPVYVGPPNQLF
+1141 VNSSPVYVGPPDQLF
-1156 RGGATYPSGA
+1156 RGSGNYPTGS
-1166 KSYSSFQAAQSTRD
+1166 KSYSSFQAAQSTREE
-1180 DRLYVAANDGMLHSV
+1180 RLYVAANDGMLHGV
-1195 DPETGD
+1195 DPDTGD
-1201 EVFGFI
+1201 EVFAFI
-1207 PNATLV
+1207 PNAALV
-1213 NDSNVNLLELASPSY
+1213 NDSNVNLSELVSPSY
-1228 SHQYVLDASPIAD
+1228 GHQYVVDASPIAD

-1247 RGVSIASD
+1247 RGVAIASD

-1280 ITDPDITESN
+1280 ITDPNITESN

-1295 FWEFTDEDDT
+1295 FWEFTDQDDT
-1305 YPHDNGSP
+1305 YPHDNGAP
-1313 LLTLGSQRL
+1313 LLSLSSQRL
-1322 DASGNP
+1322 DASLNP

-1378 VDRGADSV
+1378 VDRGADGV

-1401 CTVNDYDFIKL
+1401 CTVNDYDFVKM

-1477 GTLPATYTGILG
+1477 GPLPVTYSGILG
-1489 GCKKGVEIFKQWVS
+1489 GCKKGVEVYKQWVS

-1514 DGTASAQPILNRP
+1514 DGTTSAQPILNRP

-1532 ENQQG
+1532 ENQRG
-1537 YVVIIGTGRYFVNGD
+1537 YIVIIGTGRYFVNGD
-1552 RADTAIQSMY
+1552 RADTDVQSMY
-1562 GIWDRLGNDLVPKSK
+1562 GIWDRLGDDLVLKSK
-1577 LVQQAYTNQCETVT
+1577 LVQQAYTNQCEAVT
-1591 GDDSVA
+1591 GDGGVT
-1597 TTTCGRTLSDESVN
+1597 TTTCGRTLSDDSVD
-1611 LLVSDDES
+1611 LYVSDDES
-1619 VAPSVLGWYNDLNA
+1619 VTPSVLGWFNDLNVA
-1633 AAAGDIAGSSGERA
+1633 AGGDIAASSGERA
-1647 IRNFQIRGGIGFVNS
+1647 VRNFQIRGGLGFVNS
-1662 VLPTTSSACSAS
+1662 VLPTTSTACSAS

-1700 NDGAFDSSD
+1700 NDGSFDASD

-1746 IVRTNTETSVN
+1746 IVRTNTETSIN

>member
-1 MIDFKMVLM
+1 MIDTKQILVC
-10 FAAVL
+10 AAVL
-15 AIAHTSFGSRAE
+15 VVAGTSLGIRAE
-27 TVCSNPQQNVQVCT
+27 EVCENPQQNVQVCT
-41 EFKGNSGNCKTS
+41 QFAGNSGNCKTS
-53 SLAPCNTS
+53 SLEPCDTS
-61 ETDTSAARYCPQV
+61 ETDASAALYCPQV

-80 ITNPTIAIAEDT
+80 MTNPTVLLAEDT
-92 IITRDTSVSL
+92 IITEASSVSL
-102 LDAVTD
+102 LEAVAD
-108 ANANAGDTVELTNVG
+108 ANAGDTFELTNVG
-123 ATDTVEDGNIEFFS
+123 GTTTDGGGDIEFFS
-137 DGHYVY
+137 DGHYSY
-143 TPPLNFSGTDT
+143 DPPLNFSGTDS
-154 VGFTI
+154 VEITI

-169 TVTGT
+169 AVTGR
-174 LTFTIS
+174 LTFIIS
-180 AVNDAPVGV
+180 AVNDAPVAM
-189 NDTASTNQD
+189 NDVASTNQD
-198 TQLISVASLV
+198 TQLMSVASLV
-208 ANDTDVDSAGLT
+208 GNDTDVDSAGLT
-220 AVVESNKTT
+220 AVVETNKTT
-229 SQSGQINI
+229 SRGGQIDI

-244 YNPPAGF
+244 YDPPTGFAGS
-251 TGTDT
+251 DT
-256 VAYTVQDADGA
+256 VSYTVQDADA
-267 SGGALLSI
+267 AFSSALLTI

-281 AGNNAPVAV
+281 TGNNAPVAV
-290 ADTFTLAED
+290 SDLFALAED
-299 AGVTPSSASLLSNDA
+299 AGVTKSSISLLANDA
-314 DADAGDVLAAV
+314 DADGNVLTALT
-325 VESAKATSQSGLIN
+325 ESAKATSESGLIN
-339 IAADGNFTYD
+339 IAADGSFTYD
-349 PPANFNGTDTVSYT
+349 PPANFNGTDTVTYT
-363 VTDGTDS
+363 VTDGIDS
-370 AMGVLTITVTA
+370 AVGALTITVSA
-381 VNDPPVANNDSAAT
+381 VNDPPIANNDSAAT
-395 GLNTAFNAALTLLS
+395 GLNTLLTAALSLLS

-414 DGDTLSLVSSDDPVA
+414 DSDTLSLVSSDDPVT
-429 YPFNLP
+429 YPFDLP
-435 TANGGTVTITAS
+435 TANGGTVTVTAS
-447 DGSYRYAP
+447 DGSYRYVP
-455 PNDFTGVDSAT
+455 PNDFTGVDAVT

-472 TATDLGTLSVTVG
+472 SATDSGTLSVTVG

-538 DSGSYSGIFTSVPG
+538 SSGAYSGIFTKVSG
-552 EGAQAPKESVTS
+552 EGAQAPKESATP
-564 GSGYWRL
+564 GAGFWRL

-583 EVLYQPWAG
+583 EVLYQAWAG

-597 LGVSNCASAEVPAAD
+597 LGVSNCAASTTPAAD
-612 LRYYY
+612 SRYYY
-617 VWQDVVDPSV
+617 VWQDVADPSG
-627 CASNVAGTVDGTSPS
+627 CASNVVGTVDGTSPS
-642 TAADGGCTEG
+642 TAADGTCTEG
-652 HLVSIKT
+652 YLVSIKA
-659 DGGSAAAPGLLSS
+659 DGGSATAPGVLSS

-677 KAMAADFRDGNALY
+677 KGMAADFRDGNSLY
-691 PKFPDRTDCSAA
+691 PKFPDRTDCSAV

-725 GRAFKA
+725 GLAFKA
-731 SLGEVLLDAEPSL
+731 SLGEVLLNAEPSL

-755 GNYQIEALNAVS
+755 GNYQIEALNAAS

-773 ADLITGIYGFSF
+773 TDLMTGIYGFSF

-862 VFDGGMF
+862 VFDGAMF
-869 AGCSASGCSHT
+869 AGCSAAGCSHT
-880 LADIAMYY
+880 LADIAMFY

-894 TGMTNDVT
+894 AGMTNDVT
-902 ATQRDIDFAPANT
+902 ATQRDVDFAPANS

-936 TGLANV
+936 TGLEDV
-942 PTAYQTGAYDWGSD
+942 PTVYETGAYDWGSD
-956 PSDDF
+956 PADDF

-973 GRGDFLGAQDPQVL
+973 GRGGFLGAQDPQVL
-987 SSALTSAFDEFS
+987 ASALKSAFDEFS

-1056 LDVQLASSAGRQIL
+1056 LDAQLASSAGRQIL
-1070 TFDPTA
+1070 TFDPTV

-1087 SLNSAQ
+1087 SLTGAQ
-1093 KMSLGWVDSSTDAIV
+1093 KGSLGWVDSS
-1108 SDTVDYLR
+1108 SDTIVTDKVAYLR
-1116 GVSVNEQPAGV
+1116 GRAVNEQPAGP
-1127 FRARPPAA
+1127 FRARPTEG

-1141 VNSSPVYVGPPNQLF
+1141 VNSSPVYVGPPDQLF
-1156 RGGATYPSGA
+1156 RGSGNYPTGS
-1166 KSYSSFQAAQSTRD
+1166 KSYSSFQAAQSTREE
-1180 DRLYVAANDGMLHSV
+1180 RLYVAANDGMLHGV
-1195 DPETGD
+1195 DPDTGD
-1201 EVFGFI
+1201 EVFAFI
-1207 PNATLV
+1207 PNAALV
-1213 NDSNVNLLELASPSY
+1213 NDSNVNLSELVSPSY
-1228 SHQYVLDASPIAD
+1228 GHQYVVDASPIAD

-1247 RGVSIASD
+1247 RGVAIASD

-1280 ITDPDITESN
+1280 ITDPNITESN

-1295 FWEFTDEDDT
+1295 FWEFTDQDDT
-1305 YPHDNGSP
+1305 YPHDNGAP
-1313 LLTLGSQRL
+1313 LLSLSSQRL
-1322 DASGNP
+1322 DASLNP

-1378 VDRGADSV
+1378 VDRGADGV

-1401 CTVNDYDFIKL
+1401 CTVNDYDFVKM

-1477 GTLPATYTGILG
+1477 GPLPVTYSGILG
-1489 GCKKGVEIFKQWVS
+1489 GCKKGVEVYKQWVS

-1514 DGTASAQPILNRP
+1514 DGTTSAQPILNRP

-1532 ENQQG
+1532 ENQRG
-1537 YVVIIGTGRYFVNGD
+1537 YIVIIGTGRYFVNGD
-1552 RADTAIQSMY
+1552 RADTDVQSMY
-1562 GIWDRLGNDLVPKSK
+1562 GIWDRLGDDLVRKSK
-1577 LVQQAYTNQCETVT
+1577 LVQQAYTNQCEAVT
-1591 GDDSVA
+1591 GDGGVT
-1597 TTTCGRTLSDESVN
+1597 TTTCGRTLSDDSVD
-1611 LLVSDDES
+1611 LYVSDDES
-1619 VAPSVLGWYNDLNA
+1619 VTPSVLGWFNDLNA
-1633 AAAGDIAGSSGERA
+1633 AAAGDIAASSGERA
-1647 IRNFQIRGGIGFVNS
+1647 IRNFQIRGG
-1662 VLPTTSSACSAS
+1662 
-1674 SGGFGLAFCPLTG
+1674 SG
-1687 GSSCLQDGVFDLN
+1687 S
-1700 NDGAFDSSD
+1700 
-1709 LINGAIVAG
+1709 
-1718 TVFEGSAPTDAAF
+1718 
-1731 VGENRVTQLSDRSLS
+1731 
-1746 IVRTNTETSVN
+1746 
-1757 TGRLSW
+1757 
-1763 RRLSND
+1763 

>member
-1 MIDFKMVLM
+1 MIDTKQILVC
-10 FAAVL
+10 AAVL
-15 AIAHTSFGSRAE
+15 VVAGTSLGIRAE
-27 TVCSNPQQNVQVCT
+27 EVCENPQQNVQVCT
-41 EFKGNSGNCKTS
+41 QFAGNSGNCKTS
-53 SLAPCNTS
+53 SLEPCDTS
-61 ETDTSAARYCPQV
+61 ETDASAALYCPQV

-80 ITNPTIAIAEDT
+80 MTNPTVLLAEDT
-92 IITRDTSVSL
+92 IITEASSVSL
-102 LDAVTD
+102 LEAVAD
-108 ANANAGDTVELTNVG
+108 ANAGDTFELTNVG
-123 ATDTVEDGNIEFFS
+123 GTTTDGGGDIEFFS
-137 DGHYVY
+137 DGHYSY
-143 TPPLNFSGTDT
+143 DPPLNFSGTDS
-154 VGFTI
+154 VEITI

-169 TVTGT
+169 AVTGR
-174 LTFTIS
+174 LTFIIS
-180 AVNDAPVGV
+180 AVNDAPVAM
-189 NDTASTNQD
+189 NDVASTNQD
-198 TQLISVASLV
+198 TQLMSVASLV
-208 ANDTDVDSAGLT
+208 GNDTDVDSAGLT
-220 AVVESNKTT
+220 AVVETNKTT
-229 SQSGQINI
+229 SRGGQIDI

-244 YNPPAGF
+244 YDPPTGFAGS
-251 TGTDT
+251 DT
-256 VAYTVQDADGA
+256 VSYTVQDADA
-267 SGGALLSI
+267 AFSSALLTI

-281 AGNNAPVAV
+281 TGNNAPVAV
-290 ADTFTLAED
+290 SDLFALAED
-299 AGVTPSSASLLSNDA
+299 AGVTKSSISLLANDA
-314 DADAGDVLAAV
+314 DADGNVLTALT
-325 VESAKATSQSGLIN
+325 ESAKATSESGLIN
-339 IAADGNFTYD
+339 IAADGSFTYD
-349 PPANFNGTDTVSYT
+349 PPANFNGTDTVTYT
-363 VTDGTDS
+363 VTDGIDS
-370 AMGVLTITVTA
+370 AVGALTITVSA
-381 VNDPPVANNDSAAT
+381 VNDPPIANNDSAAT
-395 GLNTAFNAALTLLS
+395 GLNTLLTAALSLLS

-414 DGDTLSLVSSDDPVA
+414 DSDTLSLVSSDDPVT
-429 YPFNLP
+429 YPFDLP
-435 TANGGTVTITAS
+435 TANGGTVTVTAS
-447 DGSYRYAP
+447 DGSYRYVP
-455 PNDFTGVDSAT
+455 PNDFTGVDAVT

-472 TATDLGTLSVTVG
+472 SATDSGTLSVTVG

-538 DSGSYSGIFTSVPG
+538 SSGAYSGIFTKVSG
-552 EGAQAPKESVTS
+552 EGAQAPKESATP
-564 GSGYWRL
+564 GAGFWRL

-583 EVLYQPWAG
+583 EVLYQAWAG

-597 LGVSNCASAEVPAAD
+597 LGVSNCAASTTPAAD
-612 LRYYY
+612 SRYYY
-617 VWQDVVDPSV
+617 VWQDVADPSG
-627 CASNVAGTVDGTSPS
+627 CASNVVGTVDGTSPS
-642 TAADGGCTEG
+642 TAADGTCTEG
-652 HLVSIKT
+652 YLVSIKA
-659 DGGSAAAPGLLSS
+659 DGGSATAPGVLSS

-677 KAMAADFRDGNALY
+677 KGMAADFRDGNSLY
-691 PKFPDRTDCSAA
+691 PKFPDRTDCSAV

-725 GRAFKA
+725 GLAFKA
-731 SLGEVLLDAEPSL
+731 SLGEVLLNAEPSL

-755 GNYQIEALNAVS
+755 GNYQIEALNAAS

-773 ADLITGIYGFSF
+773 TDLMTGIYGFSF

-862 VFDGGMF
+862 VFDGAMF
-869 AGCSASGCSHT
+869 AGCSAAGCSHT
-880 LADIAMYY
+880 LADIAMFY

-894 TGMTNDVT
+894 AGMTNDVT
-902 ATQRDIDFAPANT
+902 ATQRDVDFAPANS

-936 TGLANV
+936 TGLEDV
-942 PTAYQTGAYDWGSD
+942 PTVYETGAYDWGSD
-956 PSDDF
+956 PADDF

-973 GRGDFLGAQDPQVL
+973 GRGGFLGAQDPQVL
-987 SSALTSAFDEFS
+987 ASALKSAFDEFS

-1056 LDVQLASSAGRQIL
+1056 LDAQLASSAGRQIL
-1070 TFDPTA
+1070 TFDPTV

-1087 SLNSAQ
+1087 SLTGAQ
-1093 KMSLGWVDSSTDAIV
+1093 KGSLGWVDSS
-1108 SDTVDYLR
+1108 SDTIVTDKVAYLR
-1116 GVSVNEQPAGV
+1116 GRAVNEQPAGP
-1127 FRARPPAA
+1127 FRARPTEG

-1141 VNSSPVYVGPPNQLF
+1141 VNSSPVYVGPPDQLF
-1156 RGGATYPSGA
+1156 RGSGNYPTGS
-1166 KSYSSFQAAQSTRD
+1166 KSYSSFQAAQSTREE
-1180 DRLYVAANDGMLHSV
+1180 RLYVAANDGMLHGV
-1195 DPETGD
+1195 DPDTGD
-1201 EVFGFI
+1201 EVFAFI
-1207 PNATLV
+1207 PNAALV
-1213 NDSNVNLLELASPSY
+1213 NDSNVNLSELVSPSY
-1228 SHQYVLDASPIAD
+1228 GHQYVVDASPIAD

-1247 RGVSIASD
+1247 RGVAIASD

-1280 ITDPDITESN
+1280 ITDPNITESN

-1295 FWEFTDEDDT
+1295 FWEFTDQDDT
-1305 YPHDNGSP
+1305 YPHDNGAP
-1313 LLTLGSQRL
+1313 LLSLSSQRL
-1322 DASGNP
+1322 DASLNP

-1378 VDRGADSV
+1378 VDRGADGV

-1401 CTVNDYDFIKL
+1401 CTVNDYDFVKM

-1477 GTLPATYTGILG
+1477 GPLPVTYSGILG
-1489 GCKKGVEIFKQWVS
+1489 GCKKGVEVYKQWVS

-1514 DGTASAQPILNRP
+1514 DGTTSAQPILNRP

-1532 ENQQG
+1532 ENQRG
-1537 YVVIIGTGRYFVNGD
+1537 YIVIIGTGRYFVNGD
-1552 RADTAIQSMY
+1552 RADTDVQSMY
-1562 GIWDRLGNDLVPKSK
+1562 GIWDRLGDDLVLKSK
-1577 LVQQAYTNQCETVT
+1577 LVQQAYTNQCEAVT
-1591 GDDSVA
+1591 GDGGVT
-1597 TTTCGRTLSDESVN
+1597 TTTCGRTLSDDSVD
-1611 LLVSDDES
+1611 LYVSDDES
-1619 VAPSVLGWYNDLNA
+1619 VTPSVLGWFNDLNVA
-1633 AAAGDIAGSSGERA
+1633 AGGDIAASSGERA
-1647 IRNFQIRGGIGFVNS
+1647 VRNFQIRGGLGFVNS
-1662 VLPTTSSACSAS
+1662 VLPTTSTACSAS

-1700 NDGAFDSSD
+1700 NDGSFDASD

-1746 IVRTNTETSVN
+1746 IVRTNTETLIN